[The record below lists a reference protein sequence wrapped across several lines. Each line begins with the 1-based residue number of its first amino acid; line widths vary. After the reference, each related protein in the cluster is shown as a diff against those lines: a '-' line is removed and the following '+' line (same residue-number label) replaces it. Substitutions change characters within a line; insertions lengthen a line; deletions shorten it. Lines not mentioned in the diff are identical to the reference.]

1 MVNKLQSATYLL
13 YVEVYM
19 SSDDLKPAQIH
30 PSFQWKRSERIDSLN
45 ITIEEYEHITTGAVH
60 YHLVAENNE
69 NVFLVALRTI
79 PTDSTGVAHM
89 LEHTVLCGSER
100 FPVRD
105 PFFMMIRR
113 SLNTFMNAFTSSDWT
128 AYPFASQNRKDFDN
142 LMDVYLD
149 AVFFAR
155 LHELDFA
162 QEGHRFEF
170 ETADDPST
178 PLVYKGVVFNEM
190 KGAMSSPVS
199 TLWQTVTEHLFPTTT
214 YHFNSGG
221 EPENIPDLS
230 YQQLKDFY
238 KVHYHPSNAVFMT
251 FGDIPAYEHHEVF
264 ESKALNRFEK
274 LGVDIKVDD
283 EKRYTAPKNF
293 TGRYAFD
300 EEDTKAKTHVVV
312 SWLLG
317 HSTSLEDML
326 QAHLMSSVLLD
337 NSASPLQKAL
347 ETSDLGASPSPLCG
361 LEDSNREMSFMC
373 GLESTE
379 AEQADAIENLV
390 LNVLRDVAENG
401 VDQSQVEA
409 VLHQLELGQR
419 EIGGDGYPYGM
430 QLILGSLS
438 AAIHRGDPIAV
449 MNLDPVLDKLR
460 EDIKDPD
467 FIKNLIKK
475 NLLDNPHRIRL
486 VMTPDTNLSQ
496 AKEKA
501 EADKLAKIKAKL
513 SDEEK
518 QQIVEQAAA
527 LEKRQNEEDD
537 ISILP
542 KVGLEDVPA
551 EISIPCGEKEIL
563 GDVENYFFEQGTNGL
578 IYQQIIVDMPE
589 LEDELINVLPVYT
602 YCLTELGCGD
612 KNYLQSQAWQDAVS
626 GGVSAY
632 TSVRGS
638 VDDEQKIKA
647 HFVFSGKALARNH
660 QALNE
665 MMSEMLEQVRFDE
678 LDRIRELVAQKRARR
693 EQSVTGQG
701 HSLAMTAA
709 SSGMSP
715 AAELSHRISGLQG
728 IANLKLLDDS
738 LNDGNAIKRLTEKF
752 EKIHKK
758 ILSAPRKYLSIAEK
772 ESQQE
777 IEKDIQ
783 HYWSGK
789 GNQENSVFALSAVK
803 KQVKQAWLTSTQV
816 NFSAKSYPT
825 VSVNHKDAAAL
836 SVLGGFMRNGY
847 LHRVIREQGG
857 AYGGGASHEP
867 GNACFRFYSYRD
879 PRLTETLN
887 DFDKSIEWLLNEEH
901 SELQVEES
909 ILGVIGSMD
918 KPGSPA
924 GEAKQAFHNELYG
937 RTPEQ
942 RQLYRERVLKVTV
955 EDLKRVGKKYLV
967 PEKAS
972 IAVITNPANE
982 NLVKELGLNIH
993 NLSLVSR

>member
-1 MVNKLQSATYLL
+1 
-13 YVEVYM
+13 M
-19 SSDDLKPAQIH
+19 SSDDLKPAKQH
-30 PSFQWKRSERIDSLN
+30 SAFQWKRSQRIDSLN
-45 ITIEEYEHITTGAVH
+45 ITVEEYEHIKTGAAH
-60 YHLVAENNE
+60 YHLSADNNE
-69 NVFLVALRTI
+69 NVFLVALRTV

-89 LEHTVLCGSER
+89 LEHTALCGSER

-149 AVFFAR
+149 AVFFSR

-170 ETADDPST
+170 VTPDDPESD
-178 PLVYKGVVFNEM
+178 LVYKGVVFNEM

-214 YHFNSGG
+214 YHYNSGG

-238 KVHYHPSNAVFMT
+238 KVHYHPSNSVFMT
-251 FGDIPAYEHHEVF
+251 FGDIPAYEHHAVF
-264 ESKALNRFEK
+264 EEKALSRFEK
-274 LGVDIKVDD
+274 LDKQIKVDN
-283 EKRYTAPKNF
+283 EQRYKEPQIF
-293 TGRYAFD
+293 EDSYALD
-300 EEDTKAKTHVVV
+300 EEDTSKKTHIVV

-317 HSTSLEDML
+317 QSTTLEEML

-347 ETSDLGASPSPLCG
+347 ETSDLGTAPSPLCG

-373 GLESTE
+373 GVEGSE
-379 AEQADAIENLV
+379 PQHAQAVEDLV
-390 LNVLRDVAENG
+390 LQVLKDVAENG
-401 VDQSQVEA
+401 VEQSQVEA

-419 EIGGDGYPYGM
+419 EVGGDGYPYGM
-430 QLILGSLS
+430 QLILGGLS
-438 AAIHRGDPIAV
+438 AAIHRGDPMAV

-460 EDIKDPD
+460 EDIKDPA
-467 FIKNLIKK
+467 FIKNLVKK
-475 NLLDNPHRIRL
+475 NLLQNSHRVRL
-486 VMTPDTNLSQ
+486 VMKPDTSLSQ
-496 AKEKA
+496 AKEQA
-501 EADKLAKIKAKL
+501 EAEKLANIKAGL
-513 SDEEK
+513 SDAEK

-527 LEKRQNEEDD
+527 LQARQNEVDD

-551 EISIPCGEKEIL
+551 NMQIPTGTSQSNDDIQTAF
-563 GDVENYFFEQGTNGL
+563 YEQGTNGL
-578 IYQQIIVDMPE
+578 IYQQVIVELPE
-589 LEDELINVLPVYT
+589 LEDELVNLLPVYT

-612 KNYLQSQAWQDAVS
+612 KDYLQSQAWQDSVS

-632 TSVRGS
+632 TSVRGLTDN
-638 VDDEQKIKA
+638 VQDIKA
-647 HFVFSGKALARNH
+647 HFIFSGKALARNH
-660 QALNE
+660 QSLNE
-665 MMSEMLEQVRFDE
+665 LMSSMLEEARFDE

-701 HSLAMTAA
+701 HSLAMVAA

-715 AAELSHRISGLQG
+715 AAELSHRLSGLQG
-728 IANLKLLDDS
+728 IKQLKDLDDGLKEVS
-738 LNDGNAIKRLTEKF
+738 ALQALADKF
-752 EKIHKK
+752 KTIHEKILKAK
-758 ILSAPRKYLSIAEK
+758 RVYLTIAEHD
-772 ESQQE
+772 QQQA
-777 IEKDIQ
+777 IEADINN
-783 HYWSGK
+783 YWSGK
-789 GNQENSVFALSAVK
+789 GNQDSSQFSQPEVN
-803 KQVKQAWLTSTQV
+803 KQVKQGWLTSTQV
-816 NFSAKSYPT
+816 NFCSKSYPT
-825 VSVNHKDAAAL
+825 VCVNHEDAASL
-836 SVLGGFMRNGY
+836 TVLGGFMRNGY

-879 PRLTETLN
+879 PRLVETLD

-901 SELQVEES
+901 TDLQVEES

-924 GEAKQAFHNELYG
+924 GEAKHAFHNELYG

-942 RQLYRERVLKVTV
+942 RQLFRERVLKVTV
-955 EDLKRVGKKYLV
+955 ADLKRVGEKYLK

-972 IAVITNPANE
+972 IAVISNPANE
-982 NLVKELGLNIH
+982 ALVKELGLEIH
-993 NLSLVSR
+993 QL

>member
-1 MVNKLQSATYLL
+1 
-13 YVEVYM
+13 M
-19 SSDDLKPAQIH
+19 SSDDLKPAQCH
-30 PSFQWKRSERIDSLN
+30 PAFQWIRSERIDSLN
-45 ITIEEYEHITTGAVH
+45 ITIEKYQHINTGAAH
-60 YHLVAENNE
+60 YHLAAENNE

-89 LEHTVLCGSER
+89 LEHTALCGSER

-170 ETADDPST
+170 ETADDPSSS
-178 PLVYKGVVFNEM
+178 LVYKGVVFNEM

-199 TLWQTVTEHLFPTTT
+199 SLWQTVTEHLFPTTT
-214 YHFNSGG
+214 YHYNSGG

-251 FGDIPAYEHHEVF
+251 FGDIPAFEHHDVF
-264 ESKALNRFEK
+264 EKKALSRFEK
-274 LGVDIKVDD
+274 LDMEIKVDD
-283 EKRYTAPKNF
+283 EKRYSEPQYF
-293 TGRYAFD
+293 TDCYAFD
-300 EEDTKAKTHVVV
+300 DDDTKNKTHVVV

-317 HSTSLEDML
+317 KSTSLEEML

-337 NSASPLQKAL
+337 NSASPLQQAL
-347 ETSDLGASPSPLCG
+347 ETTDLGASPSPLCG

-373 GLESTE
+373 GLEASE
-379 AEQADAIENLV
+379 AEHADAIEKLI
-390 LNVLRDVAENG
+390 LNVLNDVAENG
-401 VDQSQVEA
+401 VKFSQVEA
-409 VLHQLELGQR
+409 VLHQLELSQR

-430 QLILGSLS
+430 QLILGGLS

-449 MNLDPVLDKLR
+449 MNIEPVLERLR
-460 EDIKDPD
+460 EDIKDPE
-467 FIKNLIKK
+467 FIKNLVKK

-486 VMTPDTNLSQ
+486 VMTPDTDLSQ

-501 EADKLAKIKAKL
+501 EADKLAKIKAGL
-513 SDEEK
+513 STDEI

-551 EISIPCGEKEIL
+551 QLQISQGTSQSIDDL
-563 GDVENYFFEQGTNGL
+563 QVAFFDQGTNGL
-578 IYQQIIVDMPE
+578 IYQQTIIDLPE
-589 LEDELINVLPVYT
+589 LADDLVDLLPMYT
-602 YCLTELGCGD
+602 SCLTELGCGD
-612 KNYLQSQAWQDAVS
+612 KDYLQAQAWQDSVS
-626 GGVSAY
+626 GGVGAY
-632 TSVRGS
+632 TTVRGS
-638 VDDEQKIKA
+638 IDDEQKIKA

-665 MMSEMLEQVRFDE
+665 LMSEMLENARFDE
-678 LDRIRELVAQKRARR
+678 LDRIRELVAQKRARK

-701 HSLAMTAA
+701 HSLAMLAA

-715 AAELSHRISGLQG
+715 AAALSHRLSGLQG
-728 IANLKLLDDS
+728 IKAIKELDDA
-738 LNDGNAIKRLTEKF
+738 LNEADALKALADKF
-752 EKIHKK
+752 NTIHQQ
-758 ILSAPRKYLSIAEK
+758 ILKAPRQYLTIAEK
-772 ESQQE
+772 DNQQL
-777 IEKDIQ
+777 IEKDIKA
-783 HYWSGK
+783 YWAGK
-789 GNQENSVFALSAVK
+789 GNQQESVFTLPQIK
-803 KQVKQAWLTSTQV
+803 QQVKQAWLTSTQV
-816 NFSAKSYPT
+816 NFCAKSYPT
-825 VSVNHKDAAAL
+825 VSVNHPDAAAL
-836 SVLGGFMRNGY
+836 SVLGGFLRNGY

-879 PRLTETLN
+879 PRLVETLD
-887 DFDKSIEWLLNEEH
+887 DFDKSIDWLLNETH
-901 SELQVEES
+901 NELQVEES
-909 ILGVIGSMD
+909 ILGIIGGMD

-924 GEAKQAFHNELYG
+924 GEAKQSFHNELYG

-942 RQLYRERVLKVTV
+942 RKLYRERVLKVTV
-955 EDLKRVGKKYLV
+955 EDLKRVGKKYLIL
-967 PEKAS
+967 ENAS
-972 IAVITNPANE
+972 IAVVTNPVNE
-982 NLVKELGLNIH
+982 DKVKDLDLDIH
-993 NLSLVSR
+993 RL

>member
-1 MVNKLQSATYLL
+1 M
-13 YVEVYM
+13 EFYM
-19 SSDDLKPAQIH
+19 SSIDLKPAQVH
-30 PSFQWKRSERIDSLN
+30 PAFQWKRSERIDSLN
-45 ITIEEYEHITTGAVH
+45 ITIEEYEHIKTGAAH
-60 YHLVAENNE
+60 YHLSAENNE

-89 LEHTVLCGSER
+89 LEHTALCGSER

-170 ETADDPST
+170 ETADDPET

-190 KGAMSSPVS
+190 KGSMSSPVS
-199 TLWQTVTEHLFPTTT
+199 TLWQTVTERLFPTTT
-214 YHFNSGG
+214 YHYNSGG

-238 KVHYHPSNAVFMT
+238 KVHYHPSNSVFMT
-251 FGDIPAYEHHEVF
+251 FGDIPAFEHHEVF
-264 ESKALNRFEK
+264 EKKALSRFDK
-274 LGVDIKVDD
+274 LDVQIKVDD
-283 EKRYTAPKNF
+283 ETRYKEPHYF
-293 TGRYAFD
+293 ESSYALD
-300 EEDTKAKTHVVV
+300 EEDTTAKTHVVI

-317 HSTSLEDML
+317 PSTSLQDML

-337 NSASPLQKAL
+337 NSASPLQQAL
-347 ETSDLGASPSPLCG
+347 ETTDLGASPSPLCG

-373 GLESTE
+373 GLESSE
-379 AEQADAIENLV
+379 AEHADDIEALV
-390 LNVLRDVAENG
+390 LKVLEGVAENG
-401 VDQSQVEA
+401 VEQSQVEA

-430 QLILGSLS
+430 QLILGGLS
-438 AAIHRGDPIAV
+438 VAIHRGDPVAV
-449 MNLDPVLDKLR
+449 MNLEPVLEQLR
-460 EDIKDPD
+460 EDIKKPD
-467 FIKNLIKK
+467 FIKNLVKK
-475 NLLDNPHRIRL
+475 NLLDNQHRVRL
-486 VMTPDTNLSQ
+486 VMTPDTNLSK

-501 EADKLAKIKAKL
+501 EADKLAEIKAKL
-513 SDEEK
+513 SEEEK

-551 EISIPCGEKEIL
+551 KMLIPTGSTRLL
-563 GDVENYFFEQGTNGL
+563 GDIQTSFFDQGTNGL
-578 IYQQIIVDMPE
+578 IYQQIIVDLPDLQKE
-589 LEDELINVLPVYT
+589 LVNLLPIYT

-612 KNYLQSQAWQDAVS
+612 KDYLESQAWQDAVS
-626 GGVSAY
+626 GGVSSY
-632 TSVRGS
+632 TTVRGS
-638 VDDEQKIKA
+638 VDSEQNIKA
-647 HFVFSGKALARNH
+647 HFVLSGKALSRNH
-660 QALNE
+660 QKLNE
-665 MMSEMLEQVRFDE
+665 LMSEILESARFDE
-678 LDRIRELVAQKRARR
+678 LDRIRELVSQKRARR

-701 HSLAMTAA
+701 HSLAMVAA

-715 AAELSHRISGLQG
+715 AAELSHRLSGLEG
-728 IANLKLLDDS
+728 VKRLKDLDDS
-738 LNDGNAIKRLTEKF
+738 LCDKDALKNLADQFKA
-752 EKIHKK
+752 IHKH
-758 ILSAPRKYLSIAEK
+758 IINAPRKYLSIAEK
-772 ESQQE
+772 ENQNI

-783 HYWSGK
+783 EFWTGK
-789 GNQENSVFALSAVK
+789 GNVENTQFSLPPVK
-803 KQVKQAWLTSTQV
+803 QQVKQAWLTSTQV
-816 NFSAKSYPT
+816 NFCAKSYPT
-825 VSVNHKDAAAL
+825 VSVNHEDAAAL
-836 SVLGGFMRNGY
+836 TVLGGFLRNGF

-857 AYGGGASHEP
+857 AYGGGASHESS
-867 GNACFRFYSYRD
+867 NACFRFYSYRD
-879 PRLTETLN
+879 PRLTETLD

-901 SELQVEES
+901 AELQVEES

-942 RQLYRERVLKVTV
+942 RQRYRERVLKVTV
-955 EDLKRVGKKYLV
+955 KDLKRVGEKYLK
-967 PEKAS
+967 PEYAS
-972 IAVITNPANE
+972 VAVITNPANE
-982 NLVKELGLNIH
+982 DVVKELALDVH
-993 NLSLVSR
+993 HL

>member
-1 MVNKLQSATYLL
+1 
-13 YVEVYM
+13 M
-19 SSDDLKPAQIH
+19 SSDDLKPAQCH
-30 PSFQWKRSERIDSLN
+30 PAFQWIRSERIDSLN
-45 ITIEEYEHITTGAVH
+45 ITIEEYQHISTGASH
-60 YHLVAENNE
+60 YHLAAENNE

-89 LEHTVLCGSER
+89 LEHTALCGSER

-170 ETADDPST
+170 ETADDPSSS
-178 PLVYKGVVFNEM
+178 LVYKGVVFNEM

-214 YHFNSGG
+214 YHYNSGG

-251 FGDIPAYEHHEVF
+251 FGDIPAFEHHAVF
-264 ESKALNRFEK
+264 EEKALSRFEK
-274 LGVDIKVDD
+274 LDVEIKVDD
-283 EKRYTAPKNF
+283 ESRYSEPQYF
-293 TGRYAFD
+293 TDRYAFD
-300 EEDTKAKTHVVV
+300 DDDTKNKTHVVV

-317 HSTSLEDML
+317 KSTSLEEML

-337 NSASPLQKAL
+337 NSASPLQQAL
-347 ETSDLGASPSPLCG
+347 ETTDLGASPSPLCG

-373 GLESTE
+373 GLEASE
-379 AEQADAIENLV
+379 AEHADAIEKLI
-390 LNVLRDVAENG
+390 LNVLNDVAENG
-401 VDQSQVEA
+401 VEFSQVEA
-409 VLHQLELGQR
+409 VLHQLELSQR

-430 QLILGSLS
+430 QLILGGLS

-449 MNLDPVLDKLR
+449 MNIEPVLEQLR
-460 EDIKDPD
+460 EDIKDPE
-467 FIKNLIKK
+467 FIKNLVKK

-486 VMTPDTNLSQ
+486 VMTPDTDLSQ

-501 EADKLAKIKAKL
+501 EANKLANIKAGL
-513 SDEEK
+513 SADEI

-551 EISIPCGEKEIL
+551 QLQISQGTSQSIDDL
-563 GDVENYFFEQGTNGL
+563 QVAFFDQGTNGL
-578 IYQQIIVDMPE
+578 IYQQTIIDLPE
-589 LEDELINVLPVYT
+589 LADDLVDLLPMYT
-602 YCLTELGCGD
+602 SCLTELGCGD
-612 KNYLQSQAWQDAVS
+612 KDYLQAQAWQDSVS
-626 GGVSAY
+626 GGVGAY
-632 TSVRGS
+632 TTVRGS
-638 VDDEQKIKA
+638 IDDEQKIKA

-665 MMSEMLEQVRFDE
+665 LMSEMLENARFDE
-678 LDRIRELVAQKRARR
+678 LDRIRELVAQKRARK

-701 HSLAMTAA
+701 HSLAMLAA

-715 AAELSHRISGLQG
+715 AAALSHRLSGLQG
-728 IANLKLLDDS
+728 IKAIKELDDA
-738 LNDGNAIKRLTEKF
+738 LNEADALKALADKF
-752 EKIHKK
+752 NTIHQQ
-758 ILSAPRKYLSIAEK
+758 ILKAPRQYLTIAEK
-772 ESQQE
+772 DNQQL
-777 IEKDIQ
+777 IEKDIKA
-783 HYWSGK
+783 YWAGK
-789 GNQENSVFALSAVK
+789 GNQQQSVFALPAIK
-803 KQVKQAWLTSTQV
+803 QQVKQAWLTSTQV
-816 NFSAKSYPT
+816 NFCAKSYPT
-825 VSVNHKDAAAL
+825 VSVNHPDAAAL
-836 SVLGGFMRNGY
+836 SVLGGFLRNGY

-879 PRLTETLN
+879 PRLVETLD
-887 DFDKSIEWLLNEEH
+887 DFDKSIDWLLNESH
-901 SELQVEES
+901 NELQVEES
-909 ILGVIGSMD
+909 ILGIIGGMD

-924 GEAKQAFHNELYG
+924 GEAKQSFHNELYG

-955 EDLKRVGKKYLV
+955 EDLKRVGKKYLIL
-967 PEKAS
+967 ENAS
-972 IAVITNPANE
+972 IAVVTNPLNE
-982 NLVKELGLNIH
+982 DKVKDLDLDIH
-993 NLSLVSR
+993 RL

>member
-1 MVNKLQSATYLL
+1 
-13 YVEVYM
+13 M
-19 SSDDLKPAQIH
+19 SSVDLKPAQLH
-30 PSFQWKRSERIDSLN
+30 PAFQWKRSERIDSLN
-45 ITIEEYEHITTGAVH
+45 ITIEEYEHIKTGAVH
-60 YHLVAENNE
+60 YHLAAENNE

-89 LEHTVLCGSER
+89 LEHTALCGSER

-149 AVFFAR
+149 AVFFSR

-214 YHFNSGG
+214 YHYNSGG

-238 KVHYHPSNAVFMT
+238 KVHYHPSNSVFMT
-251 FGDIPAYEHHEVF
+251 FGDIPAIEHHQVF
-264 ESKALNRFEK
+264 EEKALSRFEK

-283 EKRYTAPKNF
+283 EKRYSAPQNF
-293 TGRYAFD
+293 ESTYAFD
-300 EEDTKAKTHVVV
+300 EEETKAKTHVVI

-317 HSTSLEDML
+317 LSTSLEDML

-337 NSASPLQKAL
+337 NSASPLQQAL
-347 ETSDLGASPSPLCG
+347 ETTNLGASPSPLCG

-373 GLESTE
+373 GLEATE
-379 AEQADAIENLV
+379 AECAGDIEKLILDV
-390 LNVLRDVAENG
+390 LEKVAENG

-409 VLHQLELGQR
+409 VLHQLELSQR

-430 QLILGSLS
+430 QLILGGLS
-438 AAIHRGDPIAV
+438 AAIHRGDPMAV
-449 MNLDPVLDKLR
+449 MNIEPVLEQLR
-460 EDIKDPD
+460 QDIKDPE
-467 FIKNLIKK
+467 FIKNLVKK
-475 NLLDNPHRIRL
+475 NLLENKHRIRL
-486 VMTPDTNLSQ
+486 VMTPDTNLSK

-501 EADKLAKIKAKL
+501 EADKLVEIKSRLTDA
-513 SDEEK
+513 EK

-527 LEKRQNEEDD
+527 LEKRQNEVDD

-551 EISIPCGEKEIL
+551 KLQIPCGLSKTMNDMQL
-563 GDVENYFFEQGTNGL
+563 AFFEQGTNGL
-578 IYQQIIVDMPE
+578 IYQQIIVDLPE
-589 LEDELINVLPVYT
+589 LPEDLVNLLPIYT
-602 YCLTELGCGD
+602 YCLTELGCGEKD
-612 KNYLQSQAWQDAVS
+612 YLQSQAWQDAVS
-626 GGVSAY
+626 GGVGAY

-638 VDDEQKIKA
+638 VDSEQEVKA

-660 QALNE
+660 QQLNE
-665 MMSEMLEQVRFDE
+665 LMSQMLDNARFDE
-678 LDRIRELVAQKRARR
+678 LDRIRELVSQKRARR

-701 HSLAMTAA
+701 HSLAMSAA

-728 IANLKLLDDS
+728 IHRLKKLDDALNNPDKVKS
-738 LNDGNAIKRLTEKF
+738 LAEQFKTIHQFIINAQ
-752 EKIHKK
+752 
-758 ILSAPRKYLSIAEK
+758 RKYLSVAEK
-772 ESQQE
+772 ESQSD

-783 HYWSGK
+783 TYWVGK
-789 GNQENSVFALSAVK
+789 GNKQTSQFNLEPVK
-803 KQVKQAWLTSTQV
+803 QQVKQAWLTSTQV
-816 NFSAKSYPT
+816 NFSAKAYPT
-825 VSVNHKDAAAL
+825 VSVNHEDAAAL
-836 SVLGGFMRNGY
+836 SVLGGFLRNGY

-857 AYGGGASHEP
+857 AYGGGANHEP
-867 GNACFRFYSYRD
+867 GNACFRFFSYRD
-879 PRLTETLN
+879 PRLSETLD

-901 SELQVEES
+901 TELQVEES
-909 ILGVIGSMD
+909 ILGVIGGMD

-924 GEAKQAFHNELYG
+924 GEAKQAYHNELYG

-955 EDLKRVGKKYLV
+955 EDLKRVGEKYLK
-967 PEKAS
+967 PENAS

-982 NLVKELGLNIH
+982 DAVKALGLEIF
-993 NLSLVSR
+993 NL

>member
-1 MVNKLQSATYLL
+1 
-13 YVEVYM
+13 M
-19 SSDDLKPAQIH
+19 SSVDLKPAQVH
-30 PSFQWKRSERIDSLN
+30 PAFQWKRSERIDSLN
-45 ITIEEYEHITTGAVH
+45 IIIEEYEHVKTGAAH
-60 YHLVAENNE
+60 YHLVAENHE

-149 AVFFAR
+149 AVFFSR

-170 ETADDPST
+170 ETPDDAQT

-214 YHFNSGG
+214 YHYNSGG

-238 KVHYHPSNAVFMT
+238 KVHYHPSNSVFMT
-251 FGDIPAYEHHEVF
+251 FGDIPAFEHHAVF
-264 ESKALNRFEK
+264 EEKALSRFDK
-274 LGVDIKVDD
+274 LDMQIKVDD
-283 EKRYTAPKNF
+283 ETRYTESQNF
-293 TGRYAFD
+293 TDSYAFD
-300 EEDTKAKTHVVV
+300 EEDTKSKTHVVI

-317 HSTSLEDML
+317 RSTSLEDML

-337 NSASPLQKAL
+337 NSASPLQQAL
-347 ETSDLGASPSPLCG
+347 ETTDLGASPSPLCG

-373 GLESTE
+373 GLEASE
-379 AEQADAIENLV
+379 AEHADAIENLV
-390 LNVLRDVAENG
+390 LKVLQDVAENG
-401 VDQSQVEA
+401 VEQSQVEA

-430 QLILGSLS
+430 QLILGGLS
-438 AAIHRGDPIAV
+438 AAIHRGDPVAV
-449 MNLDPVLDKLR
+449 MNLDPVLEQLR

-467 FIKNLIKK
+467 FIKNLVKK
-475 NLLDNPHRIRL
+475 NLLDNQHRIRL
-486 VMTPDTNLSQ
+486 VMTPDTNLSK

-501 EADKLAKIKAKL
+501 EADKLAEIKAKL

-518 QQIVEQAAA
+518 QQIINQAAA
-527 LEKRQNEEDD
+527 LEKRQNEVDD

-551 EISIPCGEKEIL
+551 KMHIPTGSSTNMGESE
-563 GDVENYFFEQGTNGL
+563 VSFFEQGTNGL
-578 IYQQIIVDMPE
+578 IYQQIIVDLPE
-589 LEDELINVLPVYT
+589 LETELVNLLPIYT

-612 KNYLQSQAWQDAVS
+612 KDYLQSQAWQDAVS
-626 GGVSAY
+626 GGVGAY
-632 TSVRGS
+632 TTVRGS
-638 VDDEQKIKA
+638 VDNEQDIKA

-660 QALNE
+660 EALNE
-665 MMSEMLEQVRFDE
+665 LMSQMLESARFDE
-678 LDRIRELVAQKRARR
+678 LERIRELVSQKRARR

-715 AAELSHRISGLQG
+715 AAELSHRLSGLQG
-728 IANLKLLDDS
+728 IKRLKEIDDS
-738 LNDGNAIKRLTEKF
+738 LSSEDVLKELAEKF
-752 EKIHKK
+752 EIIHKK
-758 ILSAPRKYLSIAEK
+758 IINAPRKYLTISEK
-772 ESQQE
+772 ESRNE
-777 IEKDIQ
+777 IETDI
-783 HYWSGK
+783 HTFWADK
-789 GNQENSVFALSAVK
+789 GNQEQSQFSLPEIK
-803 KQVKQAWLTSTQV
+803 RQVKQAWLTSTQV
-816 NFSAKSYPT
+816 NFSSKSYPT
-825 VSVNHKDAAAL
+825 VSVNHEDAAAL
-836 SVLGGFMRNGY
+836 SVLGGFLRNGF

-857 AYGGGASHEP
+857 AYGGGANHEP
-867 GNACFRFYSYRD
+867 SNACFRFFSYRD
-879 PRLTETLN
+879 PRLAETLD

-901 SELQVEES
+901 TELQVEES

-924 GEAKQAFHNELYG
+924 GEAKQAYHNDLYG

-955 EDLKRVGKKYLV
+955 DDLKRVGEKYLK
-967 PEKAS
+967 PENAS
-972 IAVITNPANE
+972 VAVVTNPANE
-982 NLVKELGLNIH
+982 EAVKELGLDIH
-993 NLSLVSR
+993 TL